1 MKKKF
6 LFLCTLWVFFLREC
20 IYTKI
25 YTVVAR
31 VETDISERESRRFK
45 FEYDIELTMSC
56 IEIERLRKC
65 SRRFLILFRTHKKT
79 KNAATAARQIVTV
92 MKAIASPLIAPT
104 LGALGVGVVGSPVV
118 SGTVGADGAIVIG
131 LV

>member
-1 MKKKF
+1 
-6 LFLCTLWVFFLREC
+6 
-20 IYTKI
+20 
-25 YTVVAR
+25 
-31 VETDISERESRRFK
+31 
-45 FEYDIELTMSC
+45 MSC

-92 MKAIASPLIAPT
+92 MKAIASPLIAST
-104 LGALGVGVVGSPVV
+104 LALGVGVGGPVV
-118 SGTVGADGAIVIG
+118 SGPVGGAAGAIVIG